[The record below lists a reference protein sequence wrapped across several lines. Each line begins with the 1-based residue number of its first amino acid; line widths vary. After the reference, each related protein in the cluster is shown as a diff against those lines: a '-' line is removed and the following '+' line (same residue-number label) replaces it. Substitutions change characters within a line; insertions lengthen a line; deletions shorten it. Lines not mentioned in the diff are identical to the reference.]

1 MGNVLTIA
9 ALVVIVAFAVY
20 GTVKRIRFGSSCC
33 GQKDPPDKKVK
44 VQDRNKAHYP
54 FRYVLG
60 VDGMHCAN
68 CARRIENAFNR
79 TEGRWAKADI
89 SKNEVELCS
98 KQEEAEKTL
107 SDIVS
112 QAGYTMV
119 SFTQS

>member
-9 ALVVIVAFAVY
+9 ALVAIVAFAVY